1 LGSTSAQK
9 CGFTQC
15 SWTVKSIVF
24 FNPTGA
30 SDMGL
35 GVLFYVFLLH
45 NLIKCHGIPGTLSK
59 KIEII
64 MWSL

>member
-1 LGSTSAQK
+1 
-9 CGFTQC
+9 
-15 SWTVKSIVF
+15 VKSIVF
-24 FNPTGA
+24 FNTTGA